1 MSREGLKRDAAEAA
15 LRLIEPTLTPESVV
29 GVGTGST
36 ANFFI
41 DGLARIRDRFA
52 AAVSSSVAST
62 ERLEAAGVRVVDLG
76 TAETLAV
83 YVDGAD
89 EVAPGLELLKGG
101 GGALTREKI
110 VAASAERFIC
120 IVDESKTVDVLGT
133 FPLPVEVIPMATR
146 LVAGRLR
153 ELGGEPVLRAG
164 FTTDN
169 GNHILDVHGLAIDD
183 PAVLETRINNIPGV
197 VENGIFA
204 VSTRPDTVLVA
215 TPEGVRSLP

>member
-1 MSREGLKRDAAEAA
+1 MSREGLKREAAEAA
-15 LRLIEPTLTPESVV
+15 LRLIAPTLTPESVV

-36 ANFFI
+36 ANAFI
-41 DGLARIRDRFA
+41 DGLARIRGRFA

-76 TAETLAV
+76 TVEALAV

-89 EVAPGLELLKGG
+89 EVAPRLELLKGG

-120 IVDESKTVDVLGT
+120 ILDESKTVDVLGT

-169 GNHILDVHGLAIDD
+169 GNHILDVRGLAIDD
-183 PAVLETRINNIPGV
+183 PAALETRINNIPGV

>member
-41 DGLARIRDRFA
+41 DGLARLRDRFA

-62 ERLEAAGVRVVDLG
+62 ERLEAAAVRVVDLG
-76 TAETLAV
+76 TVETLAV

-110 VAASAERFIC
+110 VAACAVRFIC

-146 LVAGRLR
+146 LVARRLR

-164 FTTDN
+164 FVTDN
-169 GNHILDVHGLAIDD
+169 GNHILDVHGLVIDD
-183 PAVLETRINNIPGV
+183 PAALETRINNIPGV

-215 TPEGVRSLP
+215 TSEGVRSLP

>member
-15 LRLIEPTLTPESVV
+15 LRLIEPMLTPESVV

-76 TAETLAV
+76 TVEALAV

-120 IVDESKTVDVLGT
+120 IVDESKTVDALGT

-146 LVAGRLR
+146 LVAGRLQ
-153 ELGGEPVLRAG
+153 ELGGDPVLRAG

-183 PAVLETRINNIPGV
+183 PATLETRINNIPGV

-215 TPEGVRSLP
+215 TPKGVRSLP

>member
-1 MSREGLKRDAAEAA
+1 MSREGLKREAAEAA

-41 DGLARIRDRFA
+41 DGLARLRDRFA

-62 ERLEAAGVRVVDLG
+62 ERLEAAAVRVVDLG
-76 TAETLAV
+76 TVETLAV

-120 IVDESKTVDVLGT
+120 IVDESKTVDVLGA

-146 LVAGRLR
+146 LVTRRLR

-169 GNHILDVHGLAIDD
+169 GNHILDVHGLAIDE
-183 PAVLETRINNIPGV
+183 PAALETRINNIPGV

-215 TPEGVRSLP
+215 RSEGVRSLP

>member
-1 MSREGLKRDAAEAA
+1 MSREGLKREAAEAA

-41 DGLARIRDRFA
+41 DGLARLRDRFA
-52 AAVSSSVAST
+52 AAVSSSMAST
-62 ERLEAAGVRVVDLG
+62 ERLEAAAVRVVDLG
-76 TAETLAV
+76 TVETLAV

-110 VAASAERFIC
+110 VAASAERFVC
-120 IVDESKTVDVLGT
+120 IVDESKTVDVLGA

-169 GNHILDVHGLAIDD
+169 GNHILDVHSLVIDD
-183 PAVLETRINNIPGV
+183 PTALETHINNIPGV

-204 VSTRPDTVLVA
+204 VSTRPETVLVA

>member
-36 ANFFI
+36 ANAFI
-41 DGLARIRDRFA
+41 DGLARIRGRFA

-62 ERLEAAGVRVVDLG
+62 ERLEAASVRVIDLG

-120 IVDESKTVDVLGT
+120 IVDESKTVDALGT
-133 FPLPVEVIPMATR
+133 FPLPVEVIPMAMR

-153 ELGGEPVLRAG
+153 ELGGDPVLRGG

-183 PAVLETRINNIPGV
+183 PAALETRINNIPGV

>member
-1 MSREGLKRDAAEAA
+1 MSREGLKREAAEAA
-15 LRLIEPTLTPESVV
+15 LLLIEPTLTPESVV

-41 DGLARIRDRFA
+41 DGLARLRDRFA
-52 AAVSSSVAST
+52 AAVSSSMAST
-62 ERLEAAGVRVVDLG
+62 ERLEAAAVRVVDLG
-76 TAETLAV
+76 TVETLAV

-146 LVAGRLR
+146 LVATRLR

-169 GNHILDVHGLAIDD
+169 GNHILDVHGLVIDD
-183 PAVLETRINNIPGV
+183 PTALETRINNIPGV

-204 VSTRPDTVLVA
+204 VSTRPETVLVA
-215 TPEGVRSLP
+215 TSEGVRSLP

>member
-41 DGLARIRDRFA
+41 DGLARLRDRFA

-62 ERLEAAGVRVVDLG
+62 ERLEAAAVRVVDLG
-76 TAETLAV
+76 TVETLAV

-110 VAASAERFIC
+110 VAASAEHFVC

-133 FPLPVEVIPMATR
+133 FPLPVEVIPTATR
-146 LVAGRLR
+146 LVAKQLR
-153 ELGGEPVLRAG
+153 KLGGEPVLRAD
-164 FTTDN
+164 FVTDN
-169 GNHILDVHGLAIDD
+169 GNHILDVRGLAINE
-183 PAVLETRINNIPGV
+183 PAALEARINNIPGV

-215 TPEGVRSLP
+215 TSEGVRSLP

>member
-1 MSREGLKRDAAEAA
+1 MSREGLKREAAEAA
-15 LRLIEPTLTPESVV
+15 LRLIEPSLTPESVV
-29 GVGTGST
+29 GAGTGST

-76 TAETLAV
+76 TVEALAV

-89 EVAPGLELLKGG
+89 EVAPRLELLKGG

-133 FPLPVEVIPMATR
+133 FPLPVEVIPMAMR
-146 LVAGRLR
+146 LVAGRLQ

-183 PAVLETRINNIPGV
+183 PAALETRINNIPGV